1 MAAEGR
7 RQDRGRAARREDDRV
22 RRREGGQ
29 ASRGTGDGGAVG
41 RVTRWGWG
49 LGTRGGGWRGAHGGG
64 AGRHGSGEQS
74 SYLLSRLDFC
84 WRGAHLFCTMDYV
97 LFFVYLKLIRSLLA
111 LAQACLLV
119 LYNSS

>member
-7 RQDRGRAARREDDRV
+7 RQDRGTAARREDDRV

-29 ASRGTGDGGAVG
+29 ASRGPGDGGAVG
-41 RVTRWGWG
+41 WVTRWGWG

-74 SYLLSRLDFC
+74 GYLFSRLDFC
-84 WRGAHLFCTMDYV
+84 YYLFCD
-97 LFFVYLKLIRSLLA
+97 
-111 LAQACLLV
+111 LV
-119 LYNSS
+119 